1 MVTKSGT
8 SQFHGDAYEFV
19 RNNAFAANN
28 FYNNAK
34 WVNLGPA
41 GTALV
46 PPLRWNDFGYTVGGP
61 IYIPNHYNTDRNKTF
76 FFFSEEFYRIIT
88 YSTPTATLPT
98 AAELAGT
105 FPTPVCITVS
115 GSTCTS
121 SGTQITSFSPVA
133 AEYVKDI
140 FAKAPSGAPGTNLY
154 YPSFR
159 NVFDHRQELI
169 RIDQVI
175 NSKLSVYV
183 HYLQD
188 SIPTIEP
195 GGYNTS
201 SPIPGLANSNTSA
214 PGHSWV
220 AHGLATF
227 SPTLLNEFGFNYSYG
242 AVFSAEDGLET
253 TANSPDIKVSLP
265 YPVTLDRVP
274 SISFGGG
281 GSGISGYGPY
291 QDYNQNYSFYDNV
304 AKIAGRHSIKVGF
317 TQNFYRK
324 SENAGGNNV
333 GTFSFTGPVRPAGT
347 SVYTQ
352 SWADFLVGRAAS
364 FTQSSIDAF
373 PDMRVRQSE
382 LYFQDDFRLRKNL
395 TLNMGARYSIFREP
409 VDAKGDLT
417 NFDPLTYNLSQA
429 QQINRANGKLVP
441 NTGNPL
447 NGIIVNNQSSN
458 PYGAKAGNENWG
470 DVAPRVGLAWDPT
483 GKGNTAVRAGYG
495 IFYDSI
501 L

>member
-281 GSGISGYGPY
+281 GSG
-291 QDYNQNYSFYDNV
+291 
-304 AKIAGRHSIKVGF
+304 
-317 TQNFYRK
+317 T
-324 SENAGGNNV
+324 
-333 GTFSFTGPVRPAGT
+333 
-347 SVYTQ
+347 
-352 SWADFLVGRAAS
+352 L
-364 FTQSSIDAF
+364 
-373 PDMRVRQSE
+373 
-382 LYFQDDFRLRKNL
+382 RLR
-395 TLNMGARYSIFREP
+395 
-409 VDAKGDLT
+409 
-417 NFDPLTYNLSQA
+417 PLPGLQS
-429 QQINRANGKLVP
+429 KLQF
-441 NTGNPL
+441 L
-447 NGIIVNNQSSN
+447 
-458 PYGAKAGNENWG
+458 
-470 DVAPRVGLAWDPT
+470 
-483 GKGNTAVRAGYG
+483 
-495 IFYDSI
+495 
-501 L
+501 